1 MIVHWLQLMW
11 NQVPFAIAGVEQAW
25 LEVLLVLVS
34 HNFADPDDLLV
45 VKIVDP
51 ASDDW
56 AYLRVGFVHDGLLR
70 IEGLN
75 RLELFSN
82 AHRRWVE
89 FDIGNLEAEVVA

>member
-1 MIVHWLQLMW
+1 M
-11 NQVPFAIAGVEQAW
+11 
-25 LEVLLVLVS
+25 VLVS